1 MQQALIELHDVEK
14 NYSLDK
20 ENFPVFKGINLSIMN
35 GECVSILGP
44 NGCGKTTLL
53 NLIGGFAKP
62 TQGSLVF
69 ENKKILNPDPKK
81 ILLFQ
86 ELGLFDWKTVQQN
99 ISFPLIFQSLT
110 EHEKKQRVKDAIHL
124 VNLHGFEKFY
134 PSQLSG
140 GMKQRTAI
148 ARALINNPLLLLLDE
163 PFSVLDQ
170 QTREFL
176 QEELHAIQSQQN
188 KTIILV
194 THDIEEALYLSDRIV
209 VMSARPSH
217 IKKIFPIPFSK
228 PRNPTLRHIPAFSQL
243 KKEIWCCLR
252 EEMKK

>member
-1 MQQALIELHDVEK
+1 MQQALIELKNVEK
-14 NYSLDK
+14 KYEYGK
-20 ENFPVFKGINLSIMN
+20 EILPVFKGINLRIMQ
-35 GECVSILGP
+35 GECISILGP

-53 NLIGGFAKP
+53 NLMGGFAKP

-69 ENKKILNPDPKK
+69 EHEEILNPDSRK

-99 ISFPLIFQSLT
+99 IAFPLIFQGLT
-110 EHEKKQRVKDAIHL
+110 DQEKQQRIEDAIHL
-124 VNLHGFEKFY
+124 VNLQGFEKLY

-148 ARALINNPLLLLLDE
+148 ARAVVNNPLLLLLDE
-163 PFSVLDQ
+163 PFSALDQ

-176 QEELHAIQSQQN
+176 QEELHEIQRQQN
-188 KTIILV
+188 KTIVLV
-194 THDIEEALYLSDRIV
+194 THDIEEALYLSDRIIV
-209 VMSARPSH
+209 LSARPSR

-228 PRNPTLRHIPAFSQL
+228 PRDPALRHTPAFSQL

-252 EEMKK
+252 EEMKR